1 MAYSSSE
8 NVEVSNSYFSSISF
22 IDDSNAK
29 LPDFYSFCNKSISDT
44 RILEQDVNDIISILQ
59 TNKAVGLDN
68 IGHKMLKS
76 TVFTIAKPHCLLF
89 NRSLSY

>member
-8 NVEVSNSYFSSISF
+8 KVEVLNSYFSSISF
-22 IDDSNAK
+22 IDDSAK
-29 LPDFYSFCNKSISDT
+29 LPDFYSLCNKSISDT
-44 RILEQDVNDIISILQ
+44 RILEQDVNDISILQ

-89 NRSLSY
+89 NRSLSD